1 VVDDVVS
8 IELRAI
14 AGVTYPLVDKGFAP
28 DPAAGKLTEGITASK
43 DRFLSKFPYLQNPR
57 DGFDTP

>member
-1 VVDDVVS
+1 
-8 IELRAI
+8 
-14 AGVTYPLVDKGFAP
+14 VTYPLVDKGFAP